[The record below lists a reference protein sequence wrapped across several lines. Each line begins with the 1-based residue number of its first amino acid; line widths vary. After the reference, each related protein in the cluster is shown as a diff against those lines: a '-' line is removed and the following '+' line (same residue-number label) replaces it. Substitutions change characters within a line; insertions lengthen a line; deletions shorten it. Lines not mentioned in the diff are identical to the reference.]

1 MEEMH
6 IYDIDFLYGC
16 SQPTI
21 VLLHEDVH
29 GRHVKTHEISL
40 KDRDLV
46 KVCYL
51 GSVLELN
58 KIAKISIENYSI
70 YHFKSRFRGNKTT
83 LNVKLHS

>member
-1 MEEMH
+1 MKPPQCDSWCEFMVLYFCSMEEMH

-46 KVCYL
+46 KV
-51 GSVLELN
+51 
-58 KIAKISIENYSI
+58 
-70 YHFKSRFRGNKTT
+70 F
-83 LNVKLHS
+83 

>member
-1 MEEMH
+1 MH

-46 KVCYL
+46 KVCIM
-51 GSVLELN
+51 ELSL
-58 KIAKISIENYSI
+58 IAK
-70 YHFKSRFRGNKTT
+70 FA
-83 LNVKLHS
+83 NVGPI

>member
-1 MEEMH
+1 MVLYCCSMEEMH

-58 KIAKISIENYSI
+58 QGI
-70 YHFKSRFRGNKTT
+70 
-83 LNVKLHS
+83 

>member
-1 MEEMH
+1 MPIIGLTSWQFWILVVSVFVVLYCCSMEEMH

-58 KIAKISIENYSI
+58 KGWIW
-70 YHFKSRFRGNKTT
+70 
-83 LNVKLHS
+83 

>member
-51 GSVLELN
+51 GSVLTCFSYDRN
-58 KIAKISIENYSI
+58 CKNI
-70 YHFKSRFRGNKTT
+70 YR
-83 LNVKLHS
+83 KLLHLSF

>member
-46 KVCYL
+46 KV
-51 GSVLELN
+51 GNV
-58 KIAKISIENYSI
+58 ISPFPTGQS
-70 YHFKSRFRGNKTT
+70 KT
-83 LNVKLHS
+83 SM

>member
-1 MEEMH
+1 MPYRSQNSMEEMH

-46 KVCYL
+46 KVC
-51 GSVLELN
+51 
-58 KIAKISIENYSI
+58 
-70 YHFKSRFRGNKTT
+70 
-83 LNVKLHS
+83 

>member
-1 MEEMH
+1 MGLKFNYKLALVWLQLRYYLNHRMEEMH

-46 KVCYL
+46 KVSSQ
-51 GSVLELN
+51 G
-58 KIAKISIENYSI
+58 
-70 YHFKSRFRGNKTT
+70 
-83 LNVKLHS
+83 

>member
-46 KVCYL
+46 KVSSQ
-51 GSVLELN
+51 G
-58 KIAKISIENYSI
+58 
-70 YHFKSRFRGNKTT
+70 
-83 LNVKLHS
+83 